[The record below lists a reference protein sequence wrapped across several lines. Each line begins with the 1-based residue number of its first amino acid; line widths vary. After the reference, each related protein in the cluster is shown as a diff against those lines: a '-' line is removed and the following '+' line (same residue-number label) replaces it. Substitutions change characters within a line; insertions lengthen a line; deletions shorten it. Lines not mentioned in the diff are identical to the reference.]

1 MQKGCKMKRR
11 PIHAKKHAAMVHC
24 IHVAVSKVTSG
35 KVLRDG
41 VERIDT

>member
-1 MQKGCKMKRR
+1 
-11 PIHAKKHAAMVHC
+11 MVHC

-41 VERIDT
+41 VERIIIGLYITGFSERIDTILN